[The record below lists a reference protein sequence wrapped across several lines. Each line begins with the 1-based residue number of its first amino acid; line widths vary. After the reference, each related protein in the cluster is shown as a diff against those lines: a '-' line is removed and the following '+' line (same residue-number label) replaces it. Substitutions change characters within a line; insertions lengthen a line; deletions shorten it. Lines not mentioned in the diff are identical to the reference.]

1 MKLRIV
7 PFEGTPEPLASML
20 ARDLAAHAIAARVD
34 APVPLPASGY
44 TPARGQ
50 YRAESLL
57 ALLHGYSRHVLG
69 ITHGDLYAGGLNFVF
84 GIASPGG
91 ACVVSTARLTAGAD
105 EGLFRARLVKE
116 AVHELGHTLGLEHC
130 ADPGCVMH
138 FSNSL
143 ADTDRKSEVYCRR
156 GAARLGTRSARG

>member
-1 MKLRIV
+1 MNLRIV
-7 PFEGTPEPLASML
+7 PFEGTPEPLARML
-20 ARDLAAHAIAARVD
+20 ASDLAAHGIASRID

-44 TPARGQ
+44 TAARGQ

-57 ALLHGYSRHVLG
+57 ALLGGYSQHVLG
-69 ITHGDLYAGGLNFVF
+69 ITHRDLYAGGLNFVF

-116 AVHELGHTLGLEHC
+116 AVHELGNTLGLEHC
-130 ADPGCVMH
+130 PDRSCVMYL
-138 FSNSL
+138 SNSP
-143 ADTDRKSEVYCRR
+143 ADTDRKGEAYCSRC
-156 GAARLGTRSARG
+156 AARLKRRSVRG